1 MLANTGGGGAK
12 SYPNWLEALQNTS
25 IYQHKT
31 TNLQGV
37 WLEALEAARKLAER
51 KR

>member
-1 MLANTGGGGAK
+1 MKDLLAISTL
-12 SYPNWLEALQNTS
+12 S
-25 IYQHKT
+25 
-31 TNLQGV
+31 QGV

>member
-1 MLANTGGGGAK
+1 MAAIKARRRVKAKIERESTGILK
-12 SYPNWLEALQNTS
+12 NNFRR
-25 IYQHKT
+25 
-31 TNLQGV
+31 QGV

>member
-1 MLANTGGGGAK
+1 MMNQLLPLT
-12 SYPNWLEALQNTS
+12 E
-25 IYQHKT
+25 
-31 TNLQGV
+31 QGV

>member
-1 MLANTGGGGAK
+1 VIFLFATIPDIEQ
-12 SYPNWLEALQNTS
+12 SR
-25 IYQHKT
+25 IY
-31 TNLQGV
+31 QGV